1 LNYLQVERGVIV
13 IPKSVTKTRI
23 EQNFDI
29 FDFQIGE
36 SDMQYIDSLDCNG
49 RFCHVTWNNDS
60 PDFPFSIEF

>member
-49 RFCHVTWNNDS
+49 RFCHVTWMNDS